1 MEINVFTIAD
11 DVRLKA
17 ALAVRVSVFVDEQRV
32 PAEDEI
38 DDHDRTD
45 PDARHALVRDA
56 PFAET
61 NGVAIAAGRSY
72 RKDER
77 TVQIGRMAVIASH
90 RGRGVGRR
98 VLDALLDD
106 ARARGFSRASLNAQ
120 VHAEAFYHAAGFA
133 PVGPPFLECDI
144 VHQAMERDL

>member
-1 MEINVFTIAD
+1 MEIDVFTIAD
-11 DVRLKA
+11 GARLKA
-17 ALAVRVSVFVDEQRV
+17 ALAVRFTVFVHEQRV

-56 PFAET
+56 HVAGA
-61 NGVAIAAGRSY
+61 NDGAIAAGRSY

-77 TVQIGRMAVIASH
+77 TVQIGRMAVIAAH

-120 VHAEAFYHAAGFA
+120 VHAESFYRGAGFA
-133 PVGPPFLECDI
+133 PIGSPFLECDI